1 MMFYQTCRFC
11 GAHLYPGERCECRN
25 EEIVKK
31 QRFMSL
37 FESGKD
43 GQIQIKM
50 EDEKHGIEIL

>member
-11 GAHLYPGERCECRN
+11 GAHLDPGERCECRN

-50 EDEKHGIEIL
+50 EDYKNERY

>member
-1 MMFYQTCRFC
+1 MAYFNTCQWC
-11 GAHLYPGERCECRN
+11 GSNLDPGERCECRN

-50 EDEKHGIEIL
+50 EDYKNERY

>member
-1 MMFYQTCRFC
+1 MMFYKTCRFC
-11 GAHLYPGERCECRN
+11 GAHLDPGERCECRN
-25 EEIVKK
+25 EEITKK

-50 EDEKHGIEIL
+50 EDYKNERY

>member
-1 MMFYQTCRFC
+1 MMFYKTCRFC
-11 GAHLYPGERCECRN
+11 GAHLDPGERCECRN
-25 EEIVKK
+25 EEINKK

-50 EDEKHGIEIL
+50 EDENHGIEIL

>member
-1 MMFYQTCRFC
+1 MMFYKTCRFC
-11 GAHLYPGERCECRN
+11 GAHLDPGERCECRN
-25 EEIVKK
+25 EEIAKK

-50 EDEKHGIEIL
+50 EDYKNERY